1 MGHSIAAVSRNVLPI
16 VNATE
21 GNEVCSTLTTS
32 PAKRIAAM
40 GSPPTDGALAATG
53 RFRLEEHGVD
63 VGKAIELEPRYL
75 LPDKT
80 LDRLQ
85 RRQFLAIHEG
95 KGIAHILR
103 AAGPANAVHVILGML
118 RYIVIDH
125 VAYPCDVDP
134 ARRDIGRD
142 HDFVFAGFETF

>member
-1 MGHSIAAVSRNVLPI
+1 Q
-16 VNATE
+16 
-21 GNEVCSTLTTS
+21 
-32 PAKRIAAM
+32 PAPRPKVE
-40 GSPPTDGALAATG
+40 PPWVPPHAEGALAATG
-53 RFRLEEHGVD
+53 RLRLEEHGVD

-95 KGIAHILR
+95 KGIAHVLR
-103 AAGPANAVHVILGML
+103 TAGPANAVHVILGML

-142 HDFVFAGFETF
+142 HDFVFAGFETFQCLDPFALGPIRVQDR